1 MKQNHQSSFICA
13 SILMFSMAQ
22 VNAATILTVDISG
35 SSGSFLATDPMN
47 PVSGSLVTPH
57 GNNTAFA
64 DFGVLRASSL
74 VNLTETGFD
83 DGANTIAAFSDN
95 ILIESDSIPMFRNG
109 TISALIMFSGDMAI
123 NFGGLDGG
131 DAVSASTIYNFNLT
145 SKLSPDSSFPITRP
159 VLREAGRLDFDRLV
173 QTLPSSSGTVPPT
186 AIFNV
191 DIPFQFGTDF
201 ELSMSL
207 LTAASARLTDTGLQN
222 GFVDSSSD
230 FGSTA
235 IWGGISDIRDSSGNI
250 ITDFTL
256 QSGSGTNW
264 LESQAV
270 VPLPPALWLFLT
282 GMIGL
287 FVAGRRDHQ

>member
-1 MKQNHQSSFICA
+1 
-13 SILMFSMAQ
+13 
-22 VNAATILTVDISG
+22 
-35 SSGSFLATDPMN
+35 
-47 PVSGSLVTPH
+47 
-57 GNNTAFA
+57 
-64 DFGVLRASSL
+64 
-74 VNLTETGFD
+74 
-83 DGANTIAAFSDN
+83 
-95 ILIESDSIPMFRNG
+95 
-109 TISALIMFSGDMAI
+109 MAI

-131 DAVSASTIYNFNLT
+131 DAVLASASYTFDLT

-159 VLREAGRLDFDRLV
+159 VLRETGRLDFDRAF

-207 LTAASARLTDTGLQN
+207 LTAASARLTDIGLQN

-235 IWGGISDIRDSSGNI
+235 IWGGISEIRDSSGNV

-256 QSGSGTNW
+256 QSGSGTDW

-270 VPLPPALWLFLT
+270 VPLPPAVWLFIT
-282 GMIGL
+282 GLIGL
-287 FVAGRRDHQ
+287 FVAGRRDR